1 MNAASVKALFARPE
15 FGLLVIRV
23 SVGAL
28 LAYYGL
34 MKFLDGKERLAGLGK
49 AIENVGI
56 PAPDGTPM
64 PLFFG
69 IMAAAA
75 ELAGGILLVVGFLFR
90 PAAALLVFVMTVAT
104 VTTYAMSEGDL
115 TRWGHPLIFTLVLFG
130 LLFTGPGRISIQR
143 D

>member
-1 MNAASVKALFARPE
+1 MNFASVKDLFTRPE
-15 FGLLVIRV
+15 FGLLIIRV
-23 SVGAL
+23 SVGAF

-34 MKFLDGKERLAGLGK
+34 TKFLDGTDRLAALGK

-64 PLFFG
+64 PMFFG

-75 ELAGGILLVVGFLFR
+75 ELAGGVLLVVGYLFR

-104 VTTYAMSEGDL
+104 VTTYGSSEGEI
-115 TRWGHPLIFTLVLFG
+115 TQWGHPLIFTLVLLG
-130 LLFTGPGRISIQR
+130 LLFTGPGRLSIQK

>member
-1 MNAASVKALFARPE
+1 MQLSSVKVLFVRPE

-34 MKFLDGKERLAGLGK
+34 MKFMDGQDRLVGLGK

-75 ELAGGILLVVGFLFR
+75 ELAGGVLLVIGFLFR
-90 PAAALLVFVMTVAT
+90 PAAALLVFVMAVAT
-104 VTTYAMSEGDL
+104 ATTYGMSEGDL
-115 TRWGHPLIFTLVLFG
+115 TRWGHPLIFTLVLLG
-130 LLFTGPGRISIQR
+130 LLFTGPGRMSIQK

>member
-1 MNAASVKALFARPE
+1 MALSSVKVLFVRPE
-15 FGLLVIRV
+15 FGLLVIRA

-34 MKFLDGKERLAGLGK
+34 MKFLDGQERLAELGK
-49 AIENVGI
+49 AVENVGLS
-56 PAPDGTPM
+56 APDGTPM

-69 IMAAAA
+69 IMAATA
-75 ELAGGILLVVGFLFR
+75 ELAGGVLLVLGFLFR

-104 VTTYAMSEGDL
+104 VTTYGMSEGDL
-115 TRWGHPLIFTLVLFG
+115 TRWGHPLVFSLVLLG
-130 LLFTGPGRISIQR
+130 LLFTGPGRLSIQK